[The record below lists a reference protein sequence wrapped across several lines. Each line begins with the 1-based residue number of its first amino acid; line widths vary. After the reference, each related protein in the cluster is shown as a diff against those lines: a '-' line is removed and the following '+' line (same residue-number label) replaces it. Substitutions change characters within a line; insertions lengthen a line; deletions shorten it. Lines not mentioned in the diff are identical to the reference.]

1 MAKNTFMSQFNPTAF
16 TAATAATVS
25 NISATRPTAGFG
37 GMVSTGAF
45 SSTFQQV
52 QSDVVGYISHGDG
65 GFSSSAANSAAPSS
79 AQAMQLAAL
88 NARHATGVI
97 DDGGMDS
104 DSRQQFL
111 ASVTP
116 WASEAADKLGVSPEL
131 VVAHAALESGWGRQ
145 PLRQGG
151 IDTNNLFGIKAG
163 SGWQGDVASAT
174 TTEFEHGAMLKKTE
188 RFRSYPDTASAF
200 RDYAELLAG
209 NPRYQGAL
217 NTGSDAR
224 AFANGLARGGY
235 ATDPGYADK
244 LARLAAQLQR
254 ASAAAAD

>member
-25 NISATRPTAGFG
+25 NISATRPTTGFG

-52 QSDVVGYISHGDG
+52 QNDVVGYINRGDG
-65 GFSSSAANSAAPSS
+65 GFSSNAAPSS

-88 NARHATGVI
+88 NARHATGAI

-111 ASVTP
+111 ASIKP

-145 PLRQGG
+145 PLRKGG
-151 IDTNNLFGIKAG
+151 IDTNNLFGIKATADWKG
-163 SGWQGDVASAT
+163 KVVEAT
-174 TTEFEHGAMLKKTE
+174 TTEYVNGKAQTKVE
-188 RFRSYPDTASAF
+188 RFRAYDSYADSFKDYARLITSNPRYEKVLASAGDASAF
-200 RDYAELLAG
+200 A
-209 NPRYQGAL
+209 QGLQKA
-217 NTGSDAR
+217 
-224 AFANGLARGGY
+224 GY
-235 ATDPGYADK
+235 ATDPQYANK
-244 LARLAAQLQR
+244 LTSIIKRSLAG
-254 ASAAAAD
+254 

>member
-1 MAKNTFMSQFNPTAF
+1 MAKNIPMSQFNSTAF
-16 TAATAATVS
+16 TAATAATTA
-25 NISATRPTAGFG
+25 NISPTRPTAGFG
-37 GMVSTGAF
+37 SAVSTGAF

-52 QSDVVGYISHGDG
+52 QNDVAGYISRGDG
-65 GFSSSAANSAAPSS
+65 GFSNNLAPSS

-88 NARHATGVI
+88 NARQVGGAI
-97 DDGGMDS
+97 DDGAVDS
-104 DSRQQFL
+104 ESRQQFL
-111 ASVTP
+111 ASVKP
-116 WASEAADKLGVSPEL
+116 WASEAADKLGVAPEL

-145 PLRQGG
+145 PLRKGG

-163 SGWQGDVASAT
+163 GNWQGEVASAT

-200 RDYAELLAG
+200 RDYADMLAG
-209 NPRYQGAL
+209 NPRYQAAL
-217 NTGSDAR
+217 NTGGDAR

-244 LARLAAQLQR
+244 LARLATQLQR
-254 ASAAAAD
+254 AAASAAD